1 MDAVEAL
8 HVGRPVLLPTDG
20 VYGLCCALDEA
31 AARQL
36 YALKGRSERQ
46 PTALIAASV
55 GVLADLLPELD
66 AQARAIVTALLPG
79 PYTLILANPARRFG
93 WITGERPTTIGVR
106 VALMPAATQ
115 RVLDAVSH
123 WLHAPVTASVSE
135 HRTTEASLPEL
146 DAALRQ
152 ALAETPGSAPSSP
165 STTDAVADR
174 IARVG
179 ALVGLRRAMYPQASW
194 GEPSHAAAGVS
205 P

>member
-8 HVGRPVLLPTDG
+8 RVGRPVLLPTDG

-36 YALKGRSERQ
+36 YALKGRSARQ

-115 RVLDAVSH
+115 RVLDAV
-123 WLHAPVTASVSE
+123 
-135 HRTTEASLPEL
+135 
-146 DAALRQ
+146 
-152 ALAETPGSAPSSP
+152 G
-165 STTDAVADR
+165 AVAATSAND
-174 IARVG
+174 
-179 ALVGLRRAMYPQASW
+179 P
-194 GEPSHAAAGVS
+194 GEPSPARLDAVPAAIRSGVGAEIDGGTLSGLASTVIDFTGPRPVVLREGAGSVADALRCVA
-205 P
+205 